1 MDAQVWCCLKR
12 VCCSVILTMTVSC
25 GQHTS
30 GSLIASKT
38 SPKSSVPPIST
49 SGISKLIGDTP
60 LAHNPNVSVGVP
72 SAGAN
77 PEVMIS
83 RKQYVISW
91 NHQYRQ
97 ANFVA
102 WRLSTADMGKV
113 PRQNNFAVDP
123 ELHRH
128 LSERGV
134 GRAVEP
140 DEYQGSCFDRGHLIP
155 SADRTANKADNS
167 QTFLMSNMMPQTA
180 HLNRVT
186 WQHLEHHAR
195 ELVRGTNDTL
205 FIVAGPVFGERPAHI
220 GPDNDIRVPSHN
232 FKIIVKIDEN
242 SRPQVLT
249 SVLMPNVTSAGTD
262 PIVDHEQAC
271 EDSHSF
277 QESGLATEDYADW
290 ERYQTPVTT
299 IEQTAG
305 LELSFLH

>member
-12 VCCSVILTMTVSC
+12 ACYSVIMTMTISC
-25 GQHTS
+25 GQQTTGNLS
-30 GSLIASKT
+30 AVSSSSK
-38 SPKSSVPPIST
+38 SYSPPIST

-60 LAHNPNVSVGVP
+60 LANNPNVSVGVP
-72 SAGAN
+72 SAGNN
-77 PEVMIS
+77 PEIMIS

-91 NHQYRQ
+91 NHQFRQ
-97 ANFVA
+97 PNFVA
-102 WRLSTADMGKV
+102 WRLSNADMGKV
-113 PRQNNFAVDP
+113 QRQNNFAVDP

-140 DEYQGSCFDRGHLIP
+140 NEYQGSCFDRGHLIP
-155 SADRTANKADNS
+155 SADRTANVADNS

-195 ELVRGTNDTL
+195 TLVRGTNDTL
-205 FIVAGPVFGERPAHI
+205 FIVAGPVFAESPGHI
-220 GPDNDIRVPSHN
+220 GPDQDIGVPSHN
-232 FKIIVKIDEN
+232 FKIIVKMDD
-242 SRPQVLT
+242 SGKPQVLA
-249 SVLMPNVTSAGTD
+249 SVLMPNVTSTGTD
-262 PIVDHEQAC
+262 PIVDHDQAC

-277 QESGLATEDYADW
+277 QDNTLATEDESDW
-290 ERYQTPVTT
+290 EQYKTPVAT